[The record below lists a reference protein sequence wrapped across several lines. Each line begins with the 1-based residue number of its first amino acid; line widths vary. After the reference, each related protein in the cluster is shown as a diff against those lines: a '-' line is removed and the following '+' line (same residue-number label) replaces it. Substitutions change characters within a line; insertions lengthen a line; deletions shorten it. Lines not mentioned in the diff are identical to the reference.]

1 VDADDLIDRELMLN
15 RFRRLVGE
23 LARGAMPRTTFQPWE
38 VSILVD
44 IQSCNLESARLQK
57 VLRQYKRSVE
67 HQLEEGPGPPLLL
80 SEFLQ
85 LKSTRR
91 PESS

>member
-1 VDADDLIDRELMLN
+1 MNADDLIDRELMLN

-23 LARGAMPRTTFQPWE
+23 LARGTMPRTTFQPWE

-44 IQSCNLESARLQK
+44 IQNCNLESRRLRD
-57 VLRQYKRSVE
+57 VLRQYERSVE

-85 LKSTRR
+85 RKSTRR
-91 PESS
+91 PENS